1 MRARVSE
8 REREN
13 NSPKHKRTRSFVARR
28 LSFEQ
33 DEKGKGKE
41 EINPWRLKERLQLQ
55 QKQQQQE
62 RKRMAK

>member
-8 REREN
+8 RKREN
-13 NSPKHKRTRSFVARR
+13 NSPKHKRTRSFVARQ

-33 DEKGKGKE
+33 EEKGKG

-62 RKRMAK
+62 RKRMVK